1 MRNGRAHYAALLPRY
16 RRAPIVRGGQPVRR
30 RWIIKHNQLSDAG
43 LRAFCASGRKGRT
56 SDVARRRARGPDGVR
71 QETRDDRQHQG
82 LQADDGR
89 GVSGVAA
96 RRPRNLHLRRARQG
110 RHHAS
115 GLPQYRAH
123 DRAPLRRA
131 ARSQAQGQAAGAD
144 RHRQRRHDARLL
156 QVPEECRGIRRRPR
170 RHRRMG
176 AALLRLARP
185 RARLQGRVPRHAR
198 RQRRILR
205 ALAGEREA
213 LVPLQPGARA
223 VRQSRHHPSRPS
235 IATARPTRSATS
247 TVMSRRRPMPAS
259 SSPAPRWWRPAR
271 R

>member
-1 MRNGRAHYAALLPRY
+1 MSQGAEREDPMAFAKRPETTGNIRASKPMTGEEYP
-16 RRAPIVRGGQPVRR
+16 
-30 RWIIKHNQLSDAG
+30 
-43 LRAFCASGRKGRT
+43 
-56 SDVARRRARGPDGVR
+56 
-71 QETRDDRQHQG
+71 
-82 LQADDGR
+82 
-89 GVSGVAA
+89 GVAA
-96 RRPRNLHLRRARQG
+96 RRPRSLHLRRARQG

-156 QVPEECRGIRRRPR
+156 QVPEERRGVGRRPR
-170 RHRRMG
+170 RHRRVG

-198 RQRRILR
+198 RQRRLLR

-213 LVPLQPGARA
+213 LVPASARSA
-223 VRQSRHHPSRPS
+223 CRSSITPSSIRPS
-235 IATARPTRSATS
+235 IATARPRRSATS
-247 TVMSRRRPMPAS
+247 TATWRRRPTPAS